1 MLLFS
6 QKASKCNRAIPQY
19 PRKLGKPLLEC
30 LNLQGYSEFVH
41 LMKIQSA
48 SISQEKRHI
57 FNKTHLVLPAC
68 VHFQQESSFS
78 QLRFTLWQTSNSQA
92 KTKLRTPSAQNSSQ
106 WLLSVFVLS
115 QISCSSLCSFPVFF
129 SLFFSFFLESESLC

>member
-1 MLLFS
+1 MLLYS
-6 QKASKCNRAIPQY
+6 QKASKCNKAIPQY

-41 LMKIQSA
+41 LMKIQST

-68 VHFQQESSFS
+68 VHFQQKSSFP
-78 QLRFTLWQTSNSQA
+78 QLRLHSLVHLKFPGKN
-92 KTKLRTPSAQNSSQ
+92 KTQNTFCTEQ
-106 WLLSVFVLS
+106 LPVAAFNVRVVLD
-115 QISCSSLCSFPVFF
+115 FMFF
-129 SLFFSFFLESESLC
+129 SLFFSCVFLSVFLFFLESESLC